1 MIILDIFR
9 HLERVL
15 VLVPD
20 VALSAPWPAIQAKEM
35 TVRAMHP
42 GRIITPPGQ
51 GKEMAGATRY
61 HVRKGL
67 CAMGLSAEPA
77 GVERAEMY
85 TWTQGE

>member
-1 MIILDIFR
+1 MRRWPASSRDSRSRKLT
-9 HLERVL
+9 
-15 VLVPD
+15 
-20 VALSAPWPAIQAKEM
+20 ACCSTPWPAIQAKEM
-35 TVRAMHP
+35 TIRAMHP